1 MPPLFILGCLAMK
14 VEALIKRLQKMN
26 PDAVVHL
33 HHKDGDEVL
42 FIMAQ
47 QNDNSVVWLE
57 TEDDNDMGQEIQV
70 RFDAI
75 DHGEVDEQTMYAEM
89 LSLGI
94 TVDMVRKYTGD
105 DNADRMERALGMQD
119 MLVF

>member
-1 MPPLFILGCLAMK
+1 MK

-33 HHKDGDEVL
+33 HYKDGDEVL

-57 TEDDNDMGQEIQV
+57 TEYDNDMGQEIQA

-75 DHGEVDEQTMYAEM
+75 DHGEVDDKTMYAEM

>member
-1 MPPLFILGCLAMK
+1 MK

-26 PDAVVHL
+26 SDAVVHL

-42 FIMAQ
+42 FMMAQ

-57 TEDDNDMGQEIQV
+57 TEYDNDMGQEIQA

-75 DHGEVDEQTMYAEM
+75 DHGEVDEWTMYAEM

-105 DNADRMERALGMQD
+105 DNADRMERACKLSDMQ
-119 MLVF
+119 VF

>member
-1 MPPLFILGCLAMK
+1 MR
-14 VEALIKRLQKMN
+14 VDTLIKKLQKMN
-26 PDAVVHL
+26 PDAVVRL
-33 HHKDGDEVL
+33 HHRDGDEVL
-42 FIMAQ
+42 FVLTQ

-57 TEDDNDMGQEIQV
+57 TEYDNDMGQEIQA

-75 DHGEVDEQTMYAEM
+75 DHGEVDDKTMYAEM

-105 DNADRMERALGMQD
+105 DNADRMERACKLSDMQ
-119 MLVF
+119 VF

>member
-1 MPPLFILGCLAMK
+1 MR
-14 VEALIKRLQKMN
+14 VEALIKKLQKMN

-57 TEDDNDMGQEIQV
+57 TEYDNDMGQEIQA

-75 DHGEVDEQTMYAEM
+75 DHGEVDDKTMYAEM

-94 TVDMVRKYTGD
+94 TVDMVQKYTGD
-105 DNADRMERALGMQD
+105 NNADRMERALGMQD